1 MLYLIYKKILKKR
14 RLLCITTKKGGG
26 FIAGILVFCFL
37 SGNIFLFGGIN
48 EAKDNSF
55 AIMMVIFSLFA
66 DVFLVVYLTRIV
78 LNSISKKNSNNNTHQ
93 DKSDTLYK
101 NTFDNPE
108 ELNGKKYTAFYE
120 PEKQPSIETK
130 SDTITPLPNHKE
142 TLAEGFIKSEVTLKT
157 DTNKSISKSDN
168 EEEMISKETTNTTNP
183 YKSLYNVLSALYVQ
197 KTNDE
202 RIIKTGQPKCVP
214 VIAQEKT
221 SEIPWGRI
229 DINSEPAEP
238 TKMYKPEKIVRKK
251 PSIIELIHKMDKIVV
266 DDILYPKH
274 FYSCYDYNDY
284 HSAQQALLFYK
295 KALFMADAEDD
306 FKYKDNTY
314 CNYYCNSTFEY
325 MDLRE
330 KREYFSW
337 RTRIRKGEHIKAK
350 PQYVLVYLSE
360 LINNIPQKN
369 NSKERFDYFL
379 DFVVNIDSYMINGEY
394 YNYLIKEWLISFYV
408 LNDVPYSK
416 YEFNSM
422 LPERYRC
429 TENEFCNISPSMKYS
444 ESKELLNR
452 YSNYKF
458 LNSIFYES
466 EYGYLLP
473 EAIDYV
479 FKTVEE
485 YLKKFSI
492 NWFDAVFNSIKYE
505 KTNWYPYQNL
515 TFYVGEQIPDK
526 EVELVNGEKYII
538 KDGKGYRLFYGY
550 NPNPYSGAIA
560 YTIKIIG
567 NELRKALGFRA
578 KLRPSSNIVTENYY
592 YSPSLIKKYGKRL
605 IRFCSEEYKKLVEES
620 TVEFFDSTGIDRMI
634 MSKSYQLK
642 KEKAKQKA
650 AAESAQAPAPIVL
663 EIDRSK
669 FESIRKVSEEIQSAL
684 IIDDDDSLSSDNN
697 IQSIDSNSVESET
710 EEKSKPESDEFDS
723 DNEYVM
729 FINSLSSL
737 EKQVLEIVVYAA
749 PESLNNLNQLAISNN
764 DMLEAVID
772 RINEKALEYIADNVI
787 DFSEAP
793 VVYEEYSE
801 EVKKALQ
808 EVKYDEKST

>member
-1 MLYLIYKKILKKR
+1 MHNNE
-14 RLLCITTKKGGG
+14 KGGG

-55 AIMMVIFSLFA
+55 AIMMVIFALFA
-66 DVFLVVYLTRIV
+66 DVFLAVYLIRIV

-560 YTIKIIG
+560 YTVKIIE
-567 NELRKALGFRA
+567 NVLRKALCFRA

>member
-1 MLYLIYKKILKKR
+1 MHNNE
-14 RLLCITTKKGGG
+14 KGGG

-306 FKYKDNTY
+306 YKYKDNTY

-723 DNEYVM
+723 DNEYLM
-729 FINSLSSL
+729 FVNSLSSL

-793 VVYEEYSE
+793 VVYEDYFEV
-801 EVKKALQ
+801 VKKALQ

>member
-1 MLYLIYKKILKKR
+1 M
-14 RLLCITTKKGGG
+14 
-26 FIAGILVFCFL
+26 
-37 SGNIFLFGGIN
+37 
-48 EAKDNSF
+48 
-55 AIMMVIFSLFA
+55 
-66 DVFLVVYLTRIV
+66 VVYLIRII

-108 ELNGKKYTAFYE
+108 ELSGKKYTAFYE
-120 PEKQPSIETK
+120 PEKQPSIETE
-130 SDTITPLPNHKE
+130 SDIITPLPNHKE
-142 TLAEGFIKSEVTLKT
+142 ILAEGFRKSEVTTKT
-157 DTNKSISKSDN
+157 DTKKSISKSDN

-183 YKSLYNVLSALYVQ
+183 YQSLYNVLSALYVQ

-202 RIIKTGQPKCVP
+202 RIIKTEQPKCVP
-214 VIAQEKT
+214 IIAQEKT

-238 TKMYKPEKIVRKK
+238 TKMYKPEKIVQKK

-330 KREYFSW
+330 KRKYFSW

-560 YTIKIIG
+560 YTIKIIE

-650 AAESAQAPAPIVL
+650 TAESAQAPAPIVL

-710 EEKSKPESDEFDS
+710 EEKSRMASDEFDS

-737 EKQVLEIVVYAA
+737 EKQVLEIVVYAD

-772 RINEKALEYIADNVI
+772 RINEKALEYIDDNVI

>member
-1 MLYLIYKKILKKR
+1 MQNNE
-14 RLLCITTKKGGG
+14 KGGG
-26 FIAGILVFCFL
+26 CIAGILVFCFL

-55 AIMMVIFSLFA
+55 AIMMVIFALFA
-66 DVFLVVYLTRIV
+66 DVFLAVYLIRIV

-142 TLAEGFIKSEVTLKT
+142 IFAEGFRKS
-157 DTNKSISKSDN
+157 DTKKSSSKSDN
-168 EEEMISKETTNTTNP
+168 EEEMISKETTTATNE
-183 YKSLYNVLSALYVQ
+183 YQSLYNVLSALYIQ

-202 RIIKTGQPKCVP
+202 RIIKTEQPKCVP
-214 VIAQEKT
+214 IIAQEKT

-238 TKMYKPEKIVRKK
+238 TKTYKPEKIVRKK
-251 PSIIELIHKMDKIVV
+251 PSIIESIHKMDKIVV
-266 DDILYPKH
+266 DDDILYPKH

-284 HSAQQALLFYK
+284 HSAKQALLFYK

-306 FKYKDNTY
+306 YKYKDNTY

-337 RTRIRKGEHIKAK
+337 RTQIRKGEHIKAK

-379 DFVVNIDSYMINGEY
+379 DFVVNIDSYMINGDY
-394 YNYLIKEWLISFYV
+394 YNYLIKEWLVSFYV

-429 TENEFCNISPSMKYS
+429 KENEFYDISPSTKYS

-485 YLKKFSI
+485 YLKKFRI
-492 NWFDAVFNSIKYE
+492 NWFDAIFNSIEYE
-505 KTNWYPYQNL
+505 KDYWYPYQNL

-550 NPNPYSGAIA
+550 YPNPYSGAIA
-560 YTIKIIG
+560 YTIKIIE

-578 KLRPSSNIVTENYY
+578 KLRPNSNIVTENYY
-592 YSPSLIKKYGKRL
+592 CSPSLIKKYGKRL

-634 MSKSYQLK
+634 MSKSYQQK

-650 AAESAQAPAPIVL
+650 AVESAQSPAPIVL

-697 IQSIDSNSVESET
+697 IQSINSNSVESET
-710 EEKSKPESDEFDS
+710 EEKSKTASDEFDS

-737 EKQVLEIVVYAA
+737 EKQVLEIVVYADT
-749 PESLNNLNQLAISNN
+749 ESLNKLNRLAISNN

-772 RINEKALEYIADNVI
+772 RINEKALEYIDDNVI
-787 DFSEAP
+787 DFSEVP
-793 VVYEEYSE
+793 VVYEDYSE

>member
-1 MLYLIYKKILKKR
+1 MQNNE
-14 RLLCITTKKGGG
+14 KGGG
-26 FIAGILVFCFL
+26 CIAGILVFCFL

-55 AIMMVIFSLFA
+55 AIMMVIFALFA
-66 DVFLVVYLTRIV
+66 DVFLAVYLIRIV

-142 TLAEGFIKSEVTLKT
+142 IFAEGFRKS
-157 DTNKSISKSDN
+157 DTKKSSSKSDN
-168 EEEMISKETTNTTNP
+168 EEEMISKETTTATNE
-183 YKSLYNVLSALYVQ
+183 YQSLYNVLSALYIQ

-202 RIIKTGQPKCVP
+202 RIIKTEQPKCVP
-214 VIAQEKT
+214 IIAQEKT

-238 TKMYKPEKIVRKK
+238 TKTYKPEKIVRKK
-251 PSIIELIHKMDKIVV
+251 PSIIESIHKMDKIVV

-284 HSAQQALLFYK
+284 HSAKQALLFYK

-306 FKYKDNTY
+306 YKYKDNTY

-337 RTRIRKGEHIKAK
+337 RTQIRKGEHIKAK

-379 DFVVNIDSYMINGEY
+379 DFVVNIDSYMINGDY
-394 YNYLIKEWLISFYV
+394 YNYLIKEWLVSFYV

-429 TENEFCNISPSMKYS
+429 KENEFYNILPSTKYS

-485 YLKKFSI
+485 YLKKFRI
-492 NWFDAVFNSIKYE
+492 NWFDAIFNSIEYE
-505 KTNWYPYQNL
+505 KDYWYPYQNL

-550 NPNPYSGAIA
+550 YPNPYSGAIA
-560 YTIKIIG
+560 YTIKIIE

-578 KLRPSSNIVTENYY
+578 KLRPNSNIVTENYY
-592 YSPSLIKKYGKRL
+592 CSPSLIKKYGKRL

-650 AAESAQAPAPIVL
+650 AVESAQSPAPIVL

-697 IQSIDSNSVESET
+697 IQSINSNSVESET
-710 EEKSKPESDEFDS
+710 EEKSKTASDEFDS

-737 EKQVLEIVVYAA
+737 EKQVLEIVVYADT
-749 PESLNNLNQLAISNN
+749 ESLNKLNRLAISNN

-772 RINEKALEYIADNVI
+772 RINEKALEYIDDNVI
-787 DFSEAP
+787 DFSEVP
-793 VVYEEYSE
+793 VVYEDYSE